1 MWTISDKSAFF
12 NTLSGTAS
20 LPVLH
25 VYFWINDLYAKSFF
39 LGIIKQTQT
48 ERLKR
53 NCYVRQRAGHT
64 CESFFCKHLAA
75 AQEHKYSKHFY
86 YPFQDCVIPIFLPAW
101 QEIPHLMKQALT
113 SSSQCG
119 TTWISTMPMVHIPLP

>member
-1 MWTISDKSAFF
+1 MA
-12 NTLSGTAS
+12 TLGKELDT
-20 LPVLH
+20 P
-25 VYFWINDLYAKSFF
+25 F
-39 LGIIKQTQT
+39 
-48 ERLKR
+48 
-53 NCYVRQRAGHT
+53 
-64 CESFFCKHLAA
+64 CESSFYKHVAA

-86 YPFQDCVIPIFLPAW
+86 YPFQDCVIPIFLLAW